1 MPTISQ
7 VLTALISALLGRR
20 FAVLAWLGI
29 VAWRKKT
36 YGKRSIFDGKKL
48 GIYMENTWRNM
59 EYGTHPSF
67 FWERYGEHMGIMVN
81 PRSS

>member
-29 VAWRKKT
+29 VAWREKT
-36 YGKRSIFDGKKL
+36 YGEI
-48 GIYMENTWRNM
+48 WNM
-59 EYGTHPSF
+59 EHIQVF
-67 FWERYGEHMGIMVN
+67 FWERYGERMGIMVN

>member
-29 VAWRKKT
+29 VAWRKKS
-36 YGKRSIFDGKKL
+36 YGKTHGEIWNMEHIQVFFGKD
-48 GIYMENTWRNM
+48 MENI
-59 EYGTHPSF
+59 
-67 FWERYGEHMGIMVN
+67 WE
-81 PRSS
+81 